1 MLDAHSLDI
10 ITPAFVAGLLVLA
23 THVPLGSMVLARGIV
38 FIDIAIAQVAAL
50 GVVVGASIV
59 GELGFVATQVSAF
72 VAAILCSGFLIW
84 SEKRFPEVQEAIIG
98 VSFVLAAA
106 VQIIVLSAN
115 PGGAEH
121 LKDLL
126 VGQILLV
133 GPGNLVAMAVA
144 YTGVLAVWAWR
155 DLTSERFLFYCLFSA
170 VVTLSVQVVGVLL
183 VFASLI
189 VPALAVRAVP
199 EKWRL
204 IVAFNVGAVGYASGL
219 VASALFN
226 VPTGASIV
234 CAIVAS
240 AIGAATVAGRLF
252 HKHAEQGTEPA
263 HGAIEDVVRADAD
276 IVPLR
281 HDPVAQRPSPINPG
295 AETPLRQSL

>member
-1 MLDAHSLDI
+1 MLDALSLDI

-50 GVVVGASIV
+50 GVVVGAAV
-59 GELGFVATQVSAF
+59 FGELSFITTQVSAF

-84 SEKRFPEVQEAIIG
+84 SEKRFGEAQEAIIG
-98 VSFVLAAA
+98 VSFVLASA

-121 LKDLL
+121 LKELL

-133 GPGNLVAMAVA
+133 GPGELIAMAVA
-144 YTGVLAVWAWR
+144 YGAVLAVWTFR
-155 DLTSERFLFYCLFSA
+155 DLTSERFLFYGAFA
-170 VVTLSVQVVGVLL
+170 VVITLSVQVIGVLL

-189 VPALAVRAVP
+189 VPALSVRVVP

-204 IVAFNVGAVGYASGL
+204 LVAFNVGALGYALGL
-219 VASALFN
+219 IASALFN

-240 AIGAATVAGRLF
+240 AIGTAMLAGLVFGRGEQSLPAQASETV
-252 HKHAEQGTEPA
+252 EEPA
-263 HGAIEDVVRADAD
+263 RGDAD
-276 IVPLR
+276 VVPLR
-281 HDPVAQRPSPINPG
+281 RDPVTRRPSPAEPG
-295 AETPLRQSL
+295 DDAPLRHSR

>member
-1 MLDAHSLDI
+1 VLDALSLDI
-10 ITPAFVAGLLVLA
+10 IAPAFVAGLLVLS

-50 GVVVGASIV
+50 GVVVGASV
-59 GELGFVATQVSAF
+59 FGELSFVTTQVSAF

-84 SEKRFPEVQEAIIG
+84 SEKRFPDVQEAIIG
-98 VSFVLAAA
+98 VSFVLSSA

-121 LKDLL
+121 LKELL

-133 GPGNLVAMAVA
+133 GPGELIAMAVGYA
-144 YTGVLAVWAWR
+144 AVLAVWTFR
-155 DLTSERFLFYCLFSA
+155 DLTSERFLFYA
-170 VVTLSVQVVGVLL
+170 VFALVITLSVQVVGVLL

-199 EKWRL
+199 ENWRL
-204 IVAFNVGAVGYASGL
+204 IVAFNVGVVGYASGL
-219 VASALFN
+219 IASALFN

-234 CAIVAS
+234 CGIVAS
-240 AIGAATVAGRLF
+240 AIGAATLTGWMFGR
-252 HKHAEQGTEPA
+252 TEDRAPDEP
-263 HGAIEDVVRADAD
+263 IRADAGV
-276 IVPLR
+276 VPLR
-281 HDPVAQRPSPINPG
+281 REPVLRHLPS
-295 AETPLRQSL
+295 ADHAADTPLRHSR